1 MDRVA
6 AYPTVIIYDL
16 HAYVLKVITLIAN
29 LPFPKSQNHSMPD
42 IFKKIIL
49 LGRPASGKSEVINYL
64 KHATDED
71 RRNRF
76 HIGKLKEI
84 DDFPMLWTWFEEDA
98 ILAKKFGKP
107 RIHTDDEG
115 YFKHEYLW
123 HLLIERISLEYS
135 KLMRDNAAFH
145 EGNTALIEFSR
156 GTEHGGYR
164 EAFRHLSKELLEDA
178 AMVYINVTFEESLRK
193 NRKRFNPNKPDSIL
207 EHGLPDDKLEKMYKI
222 VDWEEVSSSSPT
234 HIEINGVPVPY
245 VVFENMPSKTD
256 DAKLLGPALDEVFTR
271 LWRLYSGS

>member
-1 MDRVA
+1 M
-6 AYPTVIIYDL
+6 
-16 HAYVLKVITLIAN
+16 
-29 LPFPKSQNHSMPD
+29 SD

-64 KHATDED
+64 KNASDEE
-71 RRNRF
+71 RARRF

-135 KLMRDNAAFH
+135 KLLRDLPDFH
-145 EGNTALIEFSR
+145 LDNTALIEFSR
-156 GTEHGGYR
+156 GTEHGGYK
-164 EAFRHLSKELLEDA
+164 EAFRHLSNELLEGA
-178 AMVYINVTFEESLRK
+178 ALVYINVTFEESLRK

-207 EHGLPDDKLEKMYKI
+207 EHGLPDDKLEKMYKL
-222 VDWEEVSSSSPT
+222 VDWEKVSSASPT
-234 HIEINGVPVPY
+234 HIEINGVSVPF

-256 DAKLLGPALDEVFTR
+256 DPQLLGPALDDVFQR
-271 LWRLYSGS
+271 LWRLYAGS

>member
-1 MDRVA
+1 M
-6 AYPTVIIYDL
+6 
-16 HAYVLKVITLIAN
+16 
-29 LPFPKSQNHSMPD
+29 SD

-64 KHATDED
+64 KNASDEE
-71 RRNRF
+71 RARRF

-135 KLMRDNAAFH
+135 KLLRDLPDFH
-145 EGNTALIEFSR
+145 LDNTALIEFSR
-156 GTEHGGYR
+156 GTEHGGYK
-164 EAFRHLSKELLEDA
+164 EAFRHLSKELLEGA
-178 AMVYINVTFEESLRK
+178 ALVYINVTFEESLRK

-207 EHGLPDDKLEKMYKI
+207 EHGLPDDKLEKMYKL
-222 VDWEEVSSSSPT
+222 VDWEEVSSASPT
-234 HIEINGVPVPY
+234 HIEINGVSVPF

-256 DAKLLGPALDEVFTR
+256 DPQLLGPALDDVFQR
-271 LWRLYSGS
+271 LWRLYAGS

>member
-1 MDRVA
+1 M
-6 AYPTVIIYDL
+6 
-16 HAYVLKVITLIAN
+16 
-29 LPFPKSQNHSMPD
+29 SD

-64 KHATDED
+64 KNASDEE
-71 RRNRF
+71 RARKF

-135 KLMRDNAAFH
+135 KLMRDLPEFH
-145 EGNTALIEFSR
+145 KGNTALIEFSR
-156 GTEHGGYR
+156 GTEHGGYK
-164 EAFRHLSKELLEDA
+164 EAFRHLSKELLEGA
-178 AMVYINVTFEESLRK
+178 ALVYINVTFEESLRK

-207 EHGLPDDKLEKMYKI
+207 EHGLPDDKLEKMYKL
-222 VDWEEVSSSSPT
+222 VDWEEVTSASPT
-234 HIEINGVPVPY
+234 HIEINGVSVPY

-256 DAKLLGPALDEVFTR
+256 DPELLGPALVDVFQR
-271 LWRLYSGS
+271 LWRLYSGA